1 MTNSRANEIIP
12 AILVKT
18 RKELLEKI
26 EKVMPHVKT
35 IQIDVMDGKFVPNIT
50 TNEIFGLPNG
60 KVIYEYHWMVEKPW
74 EWIEKVKTKA
84 IHLVHIETIGNSD
97 GWELTKAAVK
107 RHNGKL
113 GVAVNPETYLDK
125 IYPIAKDISMIL
137 VMTVKPGFS
146 GQTYMYSM
154 AKKIHEAR
162 HAFPELD
169 IEVDGG
175 IGLETIPHAKEA
187 GANKFAAASAIYAQ
201 PDISKAIAELKKV
214 AGV

>member
-1 MTNSRANEIIP
+1 MTNTKTEIVP

-18 RKELLEKI
+18 RKELLERI

-35 IQIDVMDGKFVPNIT
+35 IQIDVMDGKFVPNET
-50 TNEIFGLPNG
+50 VHDVFSLPNSN
-60 KVIYEYHWMVEKPW
+60 VIYEYHWMVEKPW
-74 EWIEKVKTKA
+74 EWIEKVKVPA
-84 IHLVHIETIGNSD
+84 IHLVHIETIGNPEE
-97 GWELTKAAVK
+97 WELTKAAVNK
-107 RHNGKL
+107 HGGKL
-113 GVAVNPETYLDK
+113 GIAVNPDTYLDK
-125 IYPIAKDISMIL
+125 IYPIAKDISIIL
-137 VMTVKPGFS
+137 IMTVTPGFS
-146 GQTYMYSM
+146 GQTYMFGM
-154 AKKIHEAR
+154 AKKIYEAR

-201 PDISKAIAELKKV
+201 PNISHAIAELKKM